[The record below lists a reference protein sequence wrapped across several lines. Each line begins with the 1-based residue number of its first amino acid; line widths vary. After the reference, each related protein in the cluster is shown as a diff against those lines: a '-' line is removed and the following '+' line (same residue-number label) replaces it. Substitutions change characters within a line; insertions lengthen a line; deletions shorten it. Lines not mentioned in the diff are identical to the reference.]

1 MAAPAADVMIGQ
13 RNWGQED
20 NMATRTSE
28 LRHLEGRQVSLALV
42 NGSRIDDC
50 SLVSA
55 GRGRAATLWVFTNGH
70 DAFIPVSDV
79 VDIWEAASPG
89 RRSAA

>member
-1 MAAPAADVMIGQ
+1 MASRV
-13 RNWGQED
+13 
-20 NMATRTSE
+20 SE
-28 LRHLEGRQVSLALV
+28 LRYLEGRQVSLALA

-55 GRGRAATLWVFTNGH
+55 GRGRVGTLWVFTNGS
-70 DAFIPVSDV
+70 DAFIPWSDV
-79 VDIWEAASPG
+79 VDIWEAAPPG